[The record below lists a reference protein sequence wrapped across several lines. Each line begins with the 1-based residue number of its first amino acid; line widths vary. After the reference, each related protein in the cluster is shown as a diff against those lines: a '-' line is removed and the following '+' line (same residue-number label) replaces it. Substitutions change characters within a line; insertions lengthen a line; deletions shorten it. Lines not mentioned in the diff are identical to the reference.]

1 MPASTVTE
9 YLAALPAER
18 RDALN
23 EVRRGINRALPPGY
37 KEGIQFGMISWFVP
51 LSMYPAGYGGNPKQP
66 LPLISLVSQKSYMA
80 LHMICFYGQPAL
92 LEWFKA
98 QYGKSGKKLDMGHG
112 CLRFKTLPVLA
123 LDVVE
128 RAVARLPVSEYA
140 AGYQAM
146 RDAMGNGKA
155 KRKATPAAKT
165 RPPAKKAERTGP
177 AASAR
182 ATGVTRRLEIGN
194 VNVPGRKTRIKADKY
209 EAMRRALL
217 AVLPRRSPGL
227 TQAEMFKAVSSHLP
241 QDLFPGGATANWWAK
256 TVQLDLEAKK
266 ILARENSKPL
276 RWYRS

>member
-1 MPASTVTE
+1 MPASPVTE
-9 YLAALPAER
+9 YLAALPADR

-37 KEGIQFGMISWFVP
+37 QEGIQFGMISWFVP
-51 LSMYPAGYGGNPKQP
+51 LSRYPAGYGGNPKQP
-66 LPLISLVSQKSYMA
+66 LPIISLASQKSYMA

-98 QYGKSGKKLDMGHG
+98 QYEKSGKQLDMGQG
-112 CLRFKTLPVLA
+112 CLRFKTLPALA

-128 RAVARLPVSEYA
+128 RTVARLPVSAYA

-146 RDAMGNGKA
+146 RDAMGKGKPKGGVA
-155 KRKATPAAKT
+155 KR
-165 RPPAKKAERTGP
+165 
-177 AASAR
+177 
-182 ATGVTRRLEIGN
+182 LEVSN
-194 VNVPGRKTRIKADKY
+194 VNVPGRTTRIKADKY

-227 TQAEMFKAVSSHLP
+227 TQAEMFKAVRSHLP

-256 TVQLDLEAKK
+256 TVQLDLEVKK
-266 ILARENSKPL
+266 ILMRENSEPL